1 MILDLLAGP
10 VRSRTISARICLG
23 MTTIRRMTRSS
34 DCLFVDSPQVWMI
47 PIPRS
52 KAKAIL
58 TPRNSYNSAV
68 LTPSA
73 SRSLRDLQISSQ
85 DAPAAEVF

>member
-1 MILDLLAGP
+1 MSLDLLAGP
-10 VRSRTISARICLG
+10 VRRRTISARICLADRASAHYEIKRLLVCG
-23 MTTIRRMTRSS
+23 LATG
-34 DCLFVDSPQVWMI
+34 VDDPD
-47 PIPRS
+47 PRS
-52 KAKAIL
+52 KAKVIL
-58 TPRNSYNSAV
+58 FPRNSYNSAV